1 MNHKT
6 SNGFVTSAYNPLA
19 VFSTFWIHRELILQL
34 AWREIV
40 QRYRGS
46 VFGLLWSLFH
56 PLLMLAVFTFVFG
69 RVLPTRSGLDVIDTP
84 AFGLT
89 LFAGLVVFWLISECL
104 TRAPRLLLENP
115 SFVKRVVF
123 PVEILPWVV
132 VLTAVFHTTVST
144 IVLLCATWFVQG
156 SLPFSIVMLPFVLA
170 PVAIFGLGALW
181 FFAALGVYIRDI
193 QQMMPIFLTALMF
206 LTPIFYPSSALPDAI
221 RSVLMLN
228 PLAGAIE
235 RTRAVVLTGVIPD
248 WQVLLGAFLT
258 SWAIAWLGRAWFERV
273 RWGFAGVI

>member
-132 VLTAVFHTTVST
+132 VLTAAFHTTVST
-144 IVLLCATWFVQG
+144 IVLLCATWLVQG

>member
-132 VLTAVFHTTVST
+132 VLTAAFHTTVST